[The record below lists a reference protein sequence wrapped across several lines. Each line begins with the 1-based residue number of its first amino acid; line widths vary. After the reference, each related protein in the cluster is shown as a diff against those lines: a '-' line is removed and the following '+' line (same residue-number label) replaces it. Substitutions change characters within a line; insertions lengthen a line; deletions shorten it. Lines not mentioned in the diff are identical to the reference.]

1 MDIVTK
7 YFNGKLHFFQ
17 DKIFSYYLAD
27 TFKIVYIS
35 NIIKTLKN
43 IINSKRYT
51 QSKCNKY
58 LIIFIEKKGRYV
70 SYS

>member
-1 MDIVTK
+1 MENYI
-7 YFNGKLHFFQ
+7 FF
-17 DKIFSYYLAD
+17 KIRFSATIQLYLAD

-35 NIIKTLKN
+35 NIVKTLKN